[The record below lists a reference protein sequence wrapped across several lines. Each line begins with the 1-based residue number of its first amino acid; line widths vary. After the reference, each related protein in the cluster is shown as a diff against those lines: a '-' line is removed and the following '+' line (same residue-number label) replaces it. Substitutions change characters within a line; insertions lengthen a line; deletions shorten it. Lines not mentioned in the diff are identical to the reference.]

1 MINTYSIIVYG
12 EAIPK
17 GSTRAFVINGKAV
30 TTNANK
36 RTKDWQTL
44 VSMAAQEKKPD
55 KPIDGAV
62 DILLNFYLPR
72 PKGHYGTGKNAGKL
86 RESAPDFHVTKPDTD
101 KLARAVKDGLTGVVY
116 GDDSQVT
123 QLIAVKWYASP
134 MHACGVEVEAVQL
147 TA

>member
-1 MINTYSIIVYG
+1 MTNTYSFIVYG

-17 GSTRAFVINGKAV
+17 GSTRAFVVNGKAI

-55 KPIDGAV
+55 KPIGGAV

-72 PKGHYGTGKNAGKL
+72 PKSVSEKKRPL
-86 RESAPDFHVTKPDTD
+86 PIVKPDLD
-101 KLARAVKDGLTGVVY
+101 KLLRCLLDALTGIYFLDDAQVCDIKTSKRY
-116 GDDSQVT
+116 GET
-123 QLIAVKWYASP
+123 P
-134 MHACGVEVEAVQL
+134 RVEIFVQEGEGI
-147 TA
+147 